1 MAVEPFPLVEVSGPP
16 QERGRQY
23 GRQAALR
30 IRRGIGH
37 YGRELARIGLSDAE
51 IAAMVRDFVPVIEAF
66 DPAYVE
72 EMRGIALG
80 AEQPFEQIALLNART
95 EILKMARRKAAKPV
109 KPSEVVKD
117 DGAGEDDGCTG
128 AVLLPEATL
137 DGRLIHGQNWD
148 WKVDCAETGVVLK
161 VRRDDGPDFM
171 TFTEAGGLARAGL
184 NAAGIAISANYLE
197 SNLDYMQAG
206 VPLALI
212 RRKVLEQ
219 AHFAL
224 ALRVVATTPKSAS
237 NNMIVSTA
245 EGYAIDFECAPDEAF
260 AIHPDGGILVH
271 ANHWISPVALG
282 KVKETGLVN
291 TPDSLY
297 RDARVRQALA
307 RERGRLTVEH
317 LRTALFDD
325 FAAPW
330 SVCRPPRTTFQG
342 NLSATVAMILMQ
354 PHAGVIE
361 ICPLPA
367 LQRDFTIYRL
377 HPSGSERSAA

>member
-16 QERGRQY
+16 QERGRKY
-23 GRQAALR
+23 GRLAAQR
-30 IRRGIGH
+30 IKRGIGH
-37 YGRELARIGLSDAE
+37 YGRELTKIGLGESE
-51 IAAMVRDFVPVIEAF
+51 IAAMVRDFIPVIEDF
-66 DPAYVE
+66 DPSYVE
-72 EMRGIALG
+72 EMRGIAQG
-80 AEQPFEQIALLNART
+80 CGEKFEQIALLNART
-95 EILKMARRKAAKPV
+95 EILKMARRKAARPV
-109 KPSEVVKD
+109 EPSEVV
-117 DGAGEDDGCTG
+117 EDDGCTG

-137 DGRLIHGQNWD
+137 DGKLIHGQNWD

-197 SNLDYMQAG
+197 SNLDYARAG

-224 ALRVVATTPKSAS
+224 ALRAVATTPKSAS

-260 AIHPDGGILVH
+260 AIHPADGILVH
-271 ANHWISPVALG
+271 ANHWVSSVALT

-297 RDARVRQALA
+297 RDVRVRQALL
-307 RERGRLTVEH
+307 RDRGRLTVDH
-317 LRTALFDD
+317 LRNAFFDD

-354 PHAGVIE
+354 PAAGLMEV
-361 ICPLPA
+361 CPLPA
-367 LQRDFTIYRL
+367 LQRDFTTYRL
-377 HPSGSERSAA
+377 EPSASSRSVA